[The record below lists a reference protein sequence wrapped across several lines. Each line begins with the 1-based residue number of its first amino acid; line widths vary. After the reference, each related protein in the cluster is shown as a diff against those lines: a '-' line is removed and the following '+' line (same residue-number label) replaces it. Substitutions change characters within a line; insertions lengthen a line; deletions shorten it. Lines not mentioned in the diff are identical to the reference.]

1 VNTLE
6 NPFMTSP
13 LYIEKTKFKAYH
25 LVLAN
30 KMKDLDDDV
39 LIDTV
44 DGMTN
49 LSEMLAEIT
58 RSRLDDLSLCDA
70 LRMRIRDMQ
79 ERLARISDRADMKQ
93 RIVSNTMED
102 VGLSKVVEPDFTL
115 SLRKQPPKLQVTD
128 ETTVPSEFWRQQDPK
143 LDRQTLIAAL
153 KAGEKI
159 PGALLNNGGMTISV
173 RTK

>member
-1 VNTLE
+1 
-6 NPFMTSP
+6 MTNP

-70 LRMRIRDMQ
+70 LRTRIRDMQ
-79 ERLARISDRADMKQ
+79 ERLTRISGRADTKQ

-128 ETTVPSEFWRQQDPK
+128 ETTVPSEFWRQQAPK

-159 PGALLNNGGMTISV
+159 AGALLNNGGVTISV